1 MKIRVEPVRDAG
13 ILLEE
18 WRVLFARAGENSV
31 FLSPEWI
38 QAWLGGAPLDV
49 ALWSVR
55 GVAESSTELLGIAG
69 VRKSRRPPILGLT
82 AGHLHEFGKPNFDA
96 IYIEYNDFLMSPD
109 APPRAR
115 EDAVNEMLNAFRV
128 DELVFRNARPDL
140 VAAAERAAASRGVS
154 LRRLQSQPCFTINL
168 DRISAAGERF
178 LSTCSSSL
186 RGQVRRS
193 QRLYE
198 ERGPVTLH
206 IAETAEERAA
216 AWAILK
222 ELHEDGWRRR
232 GEHGV
237 FANPA
242 LVAFHERL
250 GRLHP
255 HAVELATVH
264 AGGET
269 IGCLYNLICGKR
281 AFNYQSGFKFEGD
294 NQLKPGMLAHALAAQ
309 HYLERGFTAYELL
322 AGEAQYKR
330 RLGKEAET
338 LTTFVLERRDS
349 IRAQARKA
357 LRGLR
362 RGRVRAAKMHQT

>member
-1 MKIRVEPVRDAG
+1 MKICVEPVRDAG
-13 ILLEE
+13 IQLNE
-18 WRVLFARAGENSV
+18 WRALFARAQESTI
-31 FLSPEWI
+31 FLSPEWME
-38 QAWLGGAPLDV
+38 AWLGGAPPDV

-55 GVAESSTELLGIAG
+55 GVAEGLTELLGIVG
-69 VRKSRRPPILGLT
+69 VRMSRRPPILGPT
-82 AGHLHEFGKPNFDA
+82 AGHLHEFGMPNSDA

-115 EDAVNEMLNAFRV
+115 EEALNEMLNAL
-128 DELVFRNARPDL
+128 DADDLVFRNARPDL
-140 VAAAERAAASRGVS
+140 VAAAERVAASRDVG

-168 DRISAAGERF
+168 DRISAAGADF
-178 LSTCSSSL
+178 LSTRSSSL

-198 ERGPVTLH
+198 ERGPVTLR

-216 AWAILK
+216 AWTNLK

-232 GEHGV
+232 GERGI

-242 LVAFHERL
+242 LMAFHERL
-250 GRLHP
+250 GLQAHC
-255 HAVELATVH
+255 VELATVR
-264 AGGET
+264 AGRET

-309 HYLERGFTAYELL
+309 HYLKRGFTTYELL

-330 RLGKEAET
+330 RLGEEAET
-338 LTTFVLERRDS
+338 LTTFVLERREGF
-349 IRAQARKA
+349 RAQARKA
-357 LRGLR
+357 LRGLQ
-362 RGRVRAAKMHQT
+362 RGRARAAKMHRT